1 MLRGNRYPMVKN
13 SPNLVTP
20 VDTQFSKKCS
30 EETGTPWA
38 KIRPIW
44 SPRLTLR
51 FREICKY
58 NACNEMS
65 TKLFKAVGIV
75 LTRAKNSDQES
86 YWSRVARFFLVR
98 YTKTGKMYQ
107 INTKCTK
114 WSKNSQMAVKYS
126 QYP

>member
-1 MLRGNRYPMVKN
+1 MVKN

-30 EETGTPWA
+30 KEKGSPWA

-44 SPRLTLR
+44 APRLTLR
-51 FREICKY
+51 FKEICKY

-75 LTRAKNSDQES
+75 LTRAQNKDLIGVGLPDFSWYVIPKPEK
-86 YWSRVARFFLVR
+86 V
-98 YTKTGKMYQ
+98 YQ

-114 WSKNSQMAVKYS
+114 NGHKISQMAAKYS